1 MVWQKINS
9 ILISYNFFNIT
20 TNFMPIQTL
29 SSLTLMLLV
38 VSEEKFLLLHLVVW
52 LVSYLEWRFYF
63 SLQRLSGASLLIF
76 ANKQDIQGSLSPDAI
91 AKVMHLAY
99 NPWCIHPHCFVIEC
113 FFFSYRKLRSGFSF
127 LLLVLESH
135 FDSHRPQSI
144 EYING
149 NRSEDWFSFLKKQIY
164 T

>member
-1 MVWQKINS
+1 
-9 ILISYNFFNIT
+9 
-20 TNFMPIQTL
+20 MPIQTL

-99 NPWCIHPHCFVIEC
+99 NP
-113 FFFSYRKLRSGFSF
+113 
-127 LLLVLESH
+127 
-135 FDSHRPQSI
+135 
-144 EYING
+144 
-149 NRSEDWFSFLKKQIY
+149 
-164 T
+164 